1 MAGHGFENRAPRGS
15 LRRRSRS
22 QYRKSGI
29 ANRPAIFPRSP
40 IAAETAVLAPN
51 SESVWRGEC
60 TNASLPSPPPAAS
73 SRPTKA
79 TAAPATDRTTTDNQ
93 NENGAQ
99 APTSQFRFP
108 TSLQRAGTGIGNSGQ
123 VGTAGPHACPSNALK
138 TGPSNCVI
146 VLSKGGMIILNGET
160 ISTPW
165 EPRAA
170 RETGGPPRP
179 APNYWPRILAGRC
192 PLNTAPRSV
201 RLFLVINI
209 QPRRAPR

>member
-99 APTSQFRFP
+99 APTSQCRFP
-108 TSLQRAGTGIGNSGQ
+108 RSLQRAGTGIGNSGQ
-123 VGTAGPHACPSNALK
+123 VGTAGPHASPSNALK

-146 VLSKGGMIILNGET
+146 VLSAAHQIVEEQTSDDPKIKKALAKASKSGEGMGKPEFI
-160 ISTPW
+160 
-165 EPRAA
+165 
-170 RETGGPPRP
+170 
-179 APNYWPRILAGRC
+179 
-192 PLNTAPRSV
+192 V
-201 RLFLVINI
+201 RLKDDPDFLIVFEC
-209 QPRRAPR
+209 